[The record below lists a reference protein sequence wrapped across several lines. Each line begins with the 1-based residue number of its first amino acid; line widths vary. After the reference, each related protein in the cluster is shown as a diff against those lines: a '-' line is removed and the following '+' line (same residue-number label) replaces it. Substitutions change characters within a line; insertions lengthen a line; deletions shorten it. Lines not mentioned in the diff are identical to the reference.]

1 MKAYRL
7 VPLFLLCAFLAG
19 TLIMPC
25 GAYTLSN
32 SADVSYAAAKETM
45 VLLKNDHAAL
55 PLTSSDKIALF
66 GEGQVFTDGK
76 TGGFFLMGRGSG
88 YFTLTETPKNPCDVL
103 ASYVTKGKLG
113 GVYTALSDAYKN
125 AAKAAKS
132 KTDFT
137 YSPTD
142 EQYAAA
148 AAYANKAIY
157 IVNRTSAEGKD
168 LSVTEFGL
176 TAAEQAQLRKVCAA
190 FAGKPVIVVLNSG
203 AMINCGFALGR
214 VDGIYADAVITAPYM
229 GIRGVNV
236 LCETLIGDI
245 NPSGKTVD
253 TYARVLTDYPSYRG
267 FYESKYD
274 TYYEDIF
281 VGYRYFETFGV
292 EVDYPFG
299 YGLSYTTF
307 EMRDYT
313 YSESDGEITVSV
325 LVTNTGTV
333 PGKEV
338 VQLYFGAPQKGVGSA
353 LLSKPSKELCAF
365 VKTKLLKS
373 GESQTVTL
381 SFRIDDMASY
391 DDLGAT
397 GHKSAYVMEAGDY
410 HVYAGNSVKN
420 VTPVGVHTEKS
431 LRVTKQCSM
440 LCEPMSVFDRMTFDG
455 TEKVGN
461 VQEDSTA
468 MLAHKAENAERTY
481 PLIPITVSDVCKGK
495 ATLSEFLS
503 QMSNAELIEF
513 AVQTRALGVSAGTG
527 AWGASPDTAEKYQIP
542 VADTADGPAG
552 LRISTKGTGI
562 PGGTA
567 LACTWNTEL
576 IAPLGTMIGKEA
588 RISGVDAWLAP
599 GVNIHRFPL
608 CGRNF
613 EYYSE
618 DPYLSGV
625 IGSEMVRAV
634 EAEGVTTTI
643 KHFVGNE
650 RETARNTGDTR
661 MSERALREIYLVPF
675 EMAVD
680 SGVSSIMT
688 SYNLLN
694 GTETSQNTELLRGI
708 LRGEFGFDGV
718 IATDWTNNS
727 NLVLE
732 ILAGNNIK
740 NSSKEDNISTT
751 GLAAAVKNGK
761 VSRSLLI
768 ENATYVM
775 KLLLKLPDGQNLA
788 APVVTK
794 ISATGKSKIEAEDF
808 FLKHSYARLEKSGT
822 RTALSYAR
830 GTNKYVPYV
839 AYKLNVEKAGRYIL
853 SVETANNATPA
864 YDAVTVFVN
873 GIEQQVTYTAIPT
886 GGWMTFAEREIGR
899 VTLPAG
905 EVELKI
911 RTNAEKSPG
920 NYDYFLLRPIAETY
934 TAISGAEDLLELMNN
949 TAKWNG
955 KYFLTADIDLSAY
968 SGTLTQGPIGTNAVN
983 FTGIFDG
990 MGHSIKGISLG
1001 TSTEKDFGLFGKI
1014 KGAVIRDLT
1023 VFGSVNSTT
1032 PNGVV
1037 GGIAGTADPRSMV
1050 SDCENHCTVS
1060 YVNATSP
1067 AKGVGGVCAYL
1078 YSGAAKDGSVIK
1090 YSKNYGSVTSETGE
1104 NLSVVGGVVGCMN
1117 NAGAG
1122 VSLVYACENFGSI
1135 SGSGTAVGGIAGFMT
1150 QTAAGGGNNIATCAN
1165 YGSVTAGAGCA
1176 GGIVGVC
1183 TSTASTVQPLIEY
1196 CANYGIVEA
1205 GAGYESG
1212 GIIGLLEGGNLS
1224 DCYNGGSV
1232 SAKDNLQAGGI
1243 VGRAYTSLPAQK
1255 YTLQRCYTL
1264 DSAQSIIAANENTKA
1279 YMVTSCDVVNK
1290 NEALAGRIG
1299 LKFGANGYIV
1309 AADGPR
1315 LIQLYTEAPRGDVD
1329 ASGKT
1334 TVFDI
1339 MICMYAYLNDRQPAN
1354 IFIADLDEDGKIGIP
1369 DIQILLK
1376 RCCYAN
1382 AANR

>member
-1 MKAYRL
+1 MKACRL

-19 TLIMPC
+19 TLIMPS

-32 SADVSYAAAKETM
+32 SADISYAAAKETM

-55 PLTSSDKIALF
+55 PLTSNDKIALF

-103 ASYVTKGKLG
+103 AAYVTKGKLG
-113 GVYTALSDAYKN
+113 GVYTALSDSYKN

-132 KTDFT
+132 ETDFT

-142 EQYAAA
+142 AQYAAA

-168 LSVTEFGL
+168 LSITEFGL
-176 TAAEQAQLRKVCAA
+176 TAAEQSELRKVCAS

-203 AMINCGFALGR
+203 AMINCGFAFGR

-229 GIRGVNV
+229 GIRGVDV
-236 LCETLIGDI
+236 LCETLIGDV

-253 TYARVLTDYPSYRG
+253 TYAKALTDYPSCRG

-281 VGYRYFETFGV
+281 VGYRYFETFGI

-307 EMRDYT
+307 DMRDYT
-313 YSESDGEITVSV
+313 YSESDGEIVVSV

-338 VQLYFGAPQKGVGSA
+338 VQLYFSAPQKGDDGA
-353 LLSKPSKELCAF
+353 LLSKPAKELCAF
-365 VKTKLLKS
+365 GKTKLLKS

-381 SFRIDDMASY
+381 SFRVDDMASY
-391 DDLGAT
+391 DDLGVT
-397 GHKSAYVMEAGDY
+397 GHTSAYVMEAGDY
-410 HVYAGNSVKN
+410 LVYAGNSVKN
-420 VTPVGVHTEKS
+420 VTKVGVHTEKS
-431 LRVTKQCSM
+431 IRVTKQCSM
-440 LCEPMSVFDRMTFDG
+440 LCEPTTAFERMTFDG
-455 TEKVGN
+455 TEKVGT
-461 VQEDSTA
+461 VKEDSAA
-468 MLAHKAENAERTY
+468 MLVHKSETAERIY
-481 PLIPITVSDVCKGK
+481 PIIPITVSDVCEGK
-495 ATLSEFLS
+495 ATLSEFFG
-503 QMSNAELIEF
+503 QMSDAELIEF

-527 AWGASPDTAEKYQIP
+527 AWGTSPDTAEKYQIP

-552 LRISTKGTGI
+552 LRVSTKGTGI
-562 PGGTA
+562 PGGAA
-567 LACTWNTEL
+567 LACTWNADL
-576 IAPLGTMIGKEA
+576 IASLGTMIGKEA

-618 DPYLSGV
+618 DPYLSGM
-625 IGSEMVRAV
+625 ISSEMVRAV
-634 EAEGVTTTI
+634 EAEGITTTI

-650 RETARNTGDTR
+650 RETARNTYDAR

-675 EMAVD
+675 EMAVNA
-680 SGVSSIMT
+680 GVSSIMT

-694 GTETSQNTELLRGI
+694 GTETSENIELLRGI

-740 NSSKEDNISTT
+740 NSSKEDNLSTA

-775 KLLLKLPDGQNLA
+775 KLLLKLPDGKNLA

-808 FLKHSYARLEKSGT
+808 FLKHSYARLEKSGS

-830 GTNKYVPYV
+830 GTDKYVPYV

-853 SVETANNATPA
+853 SVEMANNATPA

-873 GIEQQVTYTAIPT
+873 GREQQVTYNATPT
-886 GGWMTFAEREIGR
+886 GGWMTFAQREIGK

-911 RTNAEKSPG
+911 RTNAEKCPG
-920 NYDYFLLRPIAETY
+920 NYDYFLLRPLEETY
-934 TAISGAEDLLELMNN
+934 TAISSAEDLLELMNN

-955 KYFLTADIDLSAY
+955 KYFLTEDIDLSTY
-968 SGTLTQGPIGTNAVN
+968 GGTLIQKPIGTNAVN
-983 FTGIFDG
+983 FTGTFDG
-990 MGHSIKGISLG
+990 MGHSIKGISLS

-1023 VFGSVNSTT
+1023 VFGSVNSTS

-1037 GGIAGTADPRSMV
+1037 GGIVGTADPGSMM
-1050 SDCENHCTVS
+1050 SGCENHCTVS
-1060 YVNATSP
+1060 YANVASP

-1078 YSGAAKDGSVIK
+1078 YSGAANDGSVIK
-1090 YSKNYGSVTSETGE
+1090 HSKNYGSVTSETGE
-1104 NLSVVGGVVGCMN
+1104 NLSAVGGVVGCMN

-1122 VSLVYACENFGSI
+1122 VSFVYVCENFGSI
-1135 SGSGTAVGGIAGFMT
+1135 SGSGAAVGGIVGSMT
-1150 QTAAGGGNNIATCAN
+1150 QSAVGGGNNVVTCAN
-1165 YGSVTAGAGCA
+1165 YGSITADAGRA
-1176 GGIVGVC
+1176 GGIIGVC
-1183 TSTASTVQPLIEY
+1183 TSTASTAKTHIEY
-1196 CANYGIVEA
+1196 CANYGVV
-1205 GAGYESG
+1205 GAGTGHESG
-1212 GIIGLLEGGNLS
+1212 GIVGLLEGGNLS

-1232 SAKDNLQAGGI
+1232 SAKDNLSVGGI
-1243 VGRAYTSLPAQK
+1243 VGRAYASLSAQR

-1264 DSAQSIIAANENTKA
+1264 DGAQSVIAENASDKA
-1279 YMVTSCDVVNK
+1279 YTVTSCGVVNIA
-1290 NEALAGRIG
+1290 EILAGRVG
-1299 LKFGANGYIV
+1299 MKLGSNGYII
-1309 AADGPR
+1309 ASDGPR
-1315 LIQLYTEAPRGDVD
+1315 LMQFDTNMARGDVD

-1334 TVFDI
+1334 TVLDI
-1339 MICMYAYLNDRQPAN
+1339 MICIYAYLNNKQPVN
-1354 IFIADLDEDGKIGIP
+1354 IFAVDFDGDGKIGIP

-1376 RCCYAN
+1376 WCCYAN
-1382 AANR
+1382 AAN